1 VGRRATLALFK
12 LCSIWP
18 IASKEPVPVRL
29 DQPDRTQLAS
39 SPLTLVVFQLRFE
52 TNLLVSDAQTAREFH
67 QQLGGRQGDYPVIEP
82 VSSLAVQ
89 VASFP
94 GLDPAVSQR
103 QTTAGWRF
111 RSEDASWVV
120 SLMPDSVS
128 LETSRYETWGR
139 FRERLGH
146 VIGTL
151 QDVLTPVFEQRLGLR
166 YVNQIGFPDVRE
178 PAEWERWIGR
188 DLLGPL
194 LQERLR
200 EGITFSR
207 QQLGLDLGDDVICS
221 FSHGSFPTEGD
232 GLAYLLDYDVFRQT
246 GQPFAAESVLDAS
259 DEFNT
264 RALALFQLSVT
275 PEYRERLGG
284 A

>member
-1 VGRRATLALFK
+1 M
-12 LCSIWP
+12 
-18 IASKEPVPVRL
+18 PVRL

-52 TNLLVSDAQTAREFH
+52 TNLLASEARTAREFH

-103 QTTAGWRF
+103 QSTGGWRF
-111 RSEDASWVV
+111 RSDDAAWVV

-128 LETSRYETWGR
+128 LETSQYGTWEQ
-139 FRERLGH
+139 FRERLAQ

-151 QDVLTPVFEQRLGLR
+151 QNVLAPVFEQRLGLR
-166 YVNQIGFPDVRE
+166 YVNQIAFPDVRE
-178 PAEWERWIGR
+178 PGEWEQWIR
-188 DLLGPL
+188 RELLGPL
-194 LQERLR
+194 LHERLM
-200 EGITFSR
+200 EGVTFSR
-207 QQLGLDLGDDVICS
+207 QQLGLDLGDDVVCS
-221 FSHGSFPTEGD
+221 LSHGSFPTADGE

-246 GQPFAAESVLDAS
+246 SQPFAADDVLEAS
-259 DEFNT
+259 DNFNT
-264 RALALFQLSVT
+264 HALALFQLSVT
-275 PEYRERLGG
+275 RTYLERAAAG
-284 A
+284 